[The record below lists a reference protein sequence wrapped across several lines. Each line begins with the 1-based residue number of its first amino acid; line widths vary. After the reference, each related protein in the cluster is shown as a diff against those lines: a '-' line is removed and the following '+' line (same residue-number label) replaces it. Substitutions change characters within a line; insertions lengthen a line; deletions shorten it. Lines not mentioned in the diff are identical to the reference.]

1 MTKHVWVVTF
11 HYDRG
16 HSETETFISK
26 TDALRC
32 VDVAVFKNEDCIN
45 CSIYRKDISLS
56 DTIARAE
63 KLIAMR
69 DRILGKMDKTL
80 DEVFQQNRKEWAK

>member
-16 HSETETFISK
+16 HSETETFSNK
-26 TDALRC
+26 ADALRC

-45 CSIYRKDISLS
+45 CSIHRKDITLS
-56 DTIARAE
+56 DALAQAE
-63 KLIAMR
+63 RLFEIR
-69 DRILGKMDKTL
+69 DKILGKM
-80 DEVFQQNRKEWAK
+80 